1 MADQLS
7 KLTKRADAVAES
19 ASVLVSR
26 AIREIRGELANLSR
40 ELNLAGNA
48 DDREGVYAMIRR
60 KMNRLG
66 KNLNRLLVAQNQA
79 AAQGAA
85 KAASDMTGLEIKY
98 SAQRAKAICELV
110 TPAQGENLAAVFT
123 DKMGANMISTLRE
136 ATVAALRQQAVAG
149 GSMKEL
155 SRDMTERWFEAMKN
169 EHPVFTD
176 SAGHEW
182 NTATYFQM
190 NVRTNTMRVYNDCL
204 VDNVARETGSDLM
217 RISTGGDP
225 SCAGCFPWEGCII
238 SVSGKTK
245 GFPTYEDARNGGCF
259 HPNCVH
265 TLEYVDEVAD
275 ADEIALQK
283 STPVDPDKADDMD
296 AQDERRYEIDQA
308 RKMRDEGLMA
318 EQARVAVDRDN
329 LAASIRHGLLRAD
342 AADMVAKMTDE
353 QVTRLCPNGNP
364 PEFVPAKGSKRKPE
378 PEVWNH
384 GSRGGVVHIKR
395 DADLAHILTV
405 TKADKAPE
413 PPKTPAPAAKPTPK
427 TPPTKVSA
435 PVATPKPPDDKTP
448 APAKNAPQAK
458 KGAFATMDIPE
469 FKTGKEGMAFI
480 RDKIGV
486 PCAGL
491 EKMQPEFVRQA
502 AKAIADA
509 KAHLGKDADRLQGV
523 WTFAE
528 YKKQILEFQKQKEAE
543 RWAKALNMAKDDPYI
558 IGLAERRAAETVKR
572 WKITQSSQNYGC
584 ARYWGY
590 GEMQRFNGI
599 ILNNHLDRMDRTA
612 EVKEGFKAQGCE
624 KPFATVYH
632 ELGHIIDYQLGL
644 NEHGLGS
651 YGSPVNGVVSKLW
664 RDGDIAAQLS
674 KYGAKNSKEMV
685 AEAWAEYKMN
695 PNPRPV
701 ALAIGR
707 EIDRLCAERAKQN
720 A

>member
-26 AIREIRGELANLSR
+26 AIREIRGELSNLSR

-66 KNLNRLLVAQNQA
+66 RNLNRLLVAQNQA

-245 GFPTYEDARNGGCF
+245 GFPTYEDARKGGCF
-259 HPNCVH
+259 HPNCTH
-265 TLEYVDEVAD
+265 TLQTVDEFFD

-283 STPVDPDKADDMD
+283 AHPVDPDTADDAD

-308 RKMRDEGLMA
+308 RKMRDEGLTA

-364 PEFVPAKGSKRKPE
+364 PEFVPAKKVRGGTRAE
-378 PEVWNH
+378 PKYERETWNH
-384 GSRGGVVHIKR
+384 GSRGGVVHVKR
-395 DADLAHILTV
+395 DADLKHILSV
-405 TKADKAPE
+405 TKADK
-413 PPKTPAPAAKPTPK
+413 PAESRQSDWNGHR
-427 TPPTKVSA
+427 SA
-435 PVATPKPPDDKTP
+435 RNAPDDKST
-448 APAKNAPQAK
+448 ARTERRATRAVQGKTDNIKKLEKAYAEKKQA
-458 KGAFATMDIPE
+458 GTATRLDD
-469 FKTGKEGMAFI
+469 TMA
-480 RDKIGV
+480 KIGV
-486 PCAGL
+486 YHDPKL
-491 EKMQPEFVRQA
+491 EPSATPINPQYSTGDFGHTHNCGRCCDAYELRSRGYAVIAKSTVGTVRLSRKKDYMQFYFYDGSGGWGEMYDGFDPKNVKRFGNDPKKISEAMAEWGDGSRAKVMAEFVGFNHFF
-502 AKAIADA
+502 IAEQIN
-509 KAHLGKDADRLQGV
+509 GKTVFKDPQSGKEFSADDFKHIKN
-523 WTFAE
+523 THH
-528 YKKQILEFQKQKEAE
+528 
-543 RWAKALNMAKDDPYI
+543 NM
-558 IGLAERRAAETVKR
+558 
-572 WKITQSSQNYGC
+572 
-584 ARYWGY
+584 
-590 GEMQRFNGI
+590 FF
-599 ILNNHLDRMDRTA
+599 RT
-612 EVKEGFKAQGCE
+612 
-624 KPFATVYH
+624 
-632 ELGHIIDYQLGL
+632 D
-644 NEHGLGS
+644 N
-651 YGSPVNGVVSKLW
+651 
-664 RDGDIAAQLS
+664 
-674 KYGAKNSKEMV
+674 
-685 AEAWAEYKMN
+685 
-695 PNPRPV
+695 
-701 ALAIGR
+701 LAIN
-707 EIDRLCAERAKQN
+707 ETILDSVAKEESSDKTN
-720 A
+720 G

>member
-1 MADQLS
+1 MSDQLS

-26 AIREIRGELANLSR
+26 AIREIRGELSNLSR

-48 DDREGVYAMIRR
+48 DDREGVYDMIRR

-66 KNLNRLLVAQNQA
+66 RNLNSLLVAQNQA

-98 SAQRAKAICELV
+98 SAGRAKAICELV

-155 SRDMTERWFEAMKN
+155 SRDMAERWFEAMKN

-217 RISTGGDP
+217 RISSGGDP
-225 SCAGCFPWEGCII
+225 SCAGCFPWEGCIV

-283 STPVDPDKADDMD
+283 STPVDPDKADDAD

-308 RKMRDEGLMA
+308 RKMRDEGLTK

-364 PEFVPAKGSKRKPE
+364 PEFVPAKRVRGGTRKEPKHE
-378 PEVWNH
+378 PERWNH

-395 DADLAHILTV
+395 DADLAHILSV
-405 TKADKAPE
+405 TKADKAAE
-413 PPKTPAPAAKPTPK
+413 SRQSDENGHRSARNAPDAWKPTTALERATDALMRGLGVKHASKELEPMAAN
-427 TPPTKVSA
+427 TKFNSE
-435 PVATPKPPDDKTP
+435 DKSYRH
-448 APAKNAPQAK
+448 NCQ
-458 KGAFATMDIPE
+458 
-469 FKTGKEGMAFI
+469 
-480 RDKIGV
+480 RCV
-486 PCAGL
+486 PCAEVRFRGYDVTAAPRMSDVYSDPL
-491 EKMQPEFVRQA
+491 SLVTMTQRECNFPCFKDPQVSTYRKREDIERAMAEMPDGARVQITCVWKRKFAGGRKGVGHTFMALKSEGKISFVDPQNG
-502 AKAIADA
+502 D
-509 KAHLGKDADRLQGV
+509 KD
-523 WTFAE
+523 
-528 YKKQILEFQKQKEAE
+528 
-543 RWAKALNMAKDDPYI
+543 
-558 IGLAERRAAETVKR
+558 
-572 WKITQSSQNYGC
+572 
-584 ARYWGY
+584 
-590 GEMQRFNGI
+590 
-599 ILNNHLDRMDRTA
+599 
-612 EVKEGFKAQGCE
+612 
-624 KPFATVYH
+624 
-632 ELGHIIDYQLGL
+632 
-644 NEHGLGS
+644 
-651 YGSPVNGVVSKLW
+651 VSKYFKMIETRGHL
-664 RDGDIAAQLS
+664 
-674 KYGAKNSKEMV
+674 AKIGNEFARIDNIEFNDRIKH
-685 AEAWAEYKMN
+685 
-695 PNPRPV
+695 
-701 ALAIGR
+701 AIEVLR
-707 EIDRLCAERAKQN
+707 
-720 A
+720 

>member
-19 ASVLVSR
+19 ASVLVSL
-26 AIREIRGELANLSR
+26 AIREIRGELSNLSR

-66 KNLNRLLVAQNQA
+66 RNLNRLLVAQNQA

-245 GFPTYEDARNGGCF
+245 GFPTYEDARKGGCF

-265 TLEYVDEVAD
+265 TLQTVDEFFD

-283 STPVDPDKADDMD
+283 AHPVDPDKADDAD

-308 RKMRDEGLMA
+308 RKMRDEGLTA

-342 AADMVAKMTDE
+342 AADMVAQMTDE

-384 GSRGGVVHIKR
+384 GSRGGVVHVKR

-405 TKADKAPE
+405 TKADKAAPQKTKPVPLPVIPKPAQE
-413 PPKTPAPAAKPTPK
+413 PPKAKADPVEERRKQDVETLIGKADFKEITKINKRTGEEKKHRLTEEMVKSAFENADARMVSVYAKSVTGFTPTFDGSNCMATAISIGPGAWNGSPGTFCHECGHAVLNAHNAKCIKDGNFDKMVLTFNDKFKEDLTEYGKSLMGALKADAETFFDRVCGKRVERFKGGKWVESK
-427 TPPTKVSA
+427 TRAWHLLEDKVIIRE
-435 PVATPKPPDDKTP
+435 VL
-448 APAKNAPQAK
+448 
-458 KGAFATMDIPE
+458 
-469 FKTGKEGMAFI
+469 GKEGTFMTTTREERHTYGAVMDI
-480 RDKIGV
+480 LEAVTNAAYSGPVGHGASYYKQRGV
-486 PCAGL
+486 HGRIHEPFANVS
-491 EKMQPEFVRQA
+491 EI
-502 AKAIADA
+502 IA
-509 KAHLGKDADRLQGV
+509 LSGKDENYARALKV
-523 WTFAE
+523 FPTFS
-528 YKKQILEFQKQKEAE
+528 K
-543 RWAKALNMAKDDPYI
+543 MVAKDF
-558 IGLAERRAAETVKR
+558 
-572 WKITQSSQNYGC
+572 YG
-584 ARYWGY
+584 
-590 GEMQRFNGI
+590 
-599 ILNNHLDRMDRTA
+599 
-612 EVKEGFKAQGCE
+612 
-624 KPFATVYH
+624 
-632 ELGHIIDYQLGL
+632 IDLQ
-644 NEHGLGS
+644 
-651 YGSPVNGVVSKLW
+651 
-664 RDGDIAAQLS
+664 
-674 KYGAKNSKEMV
+674 
-685 AEAWAEYKMN
+685 
-695 PNPRPV
+695 
-701 ALAIGR
+701 
-707 EIDRLCAERAKQN
+707 
-720 A
+720 

>member
-48 DDREGVYAMIRR
+48 DDREGVYDMIRR
-60 KMNRLG
+60 KMNRLSR
-66 KNLNRLLVAQNQA
+66 NLNKLLVAQNQA

-245 GFPTYEDARNGGCF
+245 GFPTYEDARKGGCF

-265 TLEYVDEVAD
+265 TLEYIDEVAD

-283 STPVDPDKADDMD
+283 STPVDPDTADDAD

-308 RKMRDEGLMA
+308 RKMRDEGLTS

-329 LAASIRHGLLRAD
+329 LAAQIRHGLLRAD
-342 AADMVAKMTDE
+342 AADMVAHMTDE

-395 DADLAHILTV
+395 DADLAHILSV
-405 TKADKAPE
+405 TKANA
-413 PPKTPAPAAKPTPK
+413 PKTPAPSPKPAPK
-427 TPPTKVSA
+427 PAPSTKKSAQTNVAA
-435 PVATPKPPDDKTP
+435 PVATPTKAKAWTPSTALERATDAQMAAIGAKHTDAALPTSGTNPEYTLSRRAHRMDADGDAARVELKRRGLSPSAFTENCQRCVPTEEARRRGYDVTALPRHVKNDPIWAGCVTQQDYNFLAFKNPQPLKYRSRADIETQMAAWGDGARAQVCCYWKGGHAHTFFAVQEKGKTVFID
-448 APAKNAPQAK
+448 PQSNTIGYDPFPQISTRSRA
-458 KGAFATMDIPE
+458 AFRCNE
-469 FKTGKEGMAFI
+469 FARIDNLEFS
-480 RDKIGV
+480 DKI
-486 PCAGL
+486 
-491 EKMQPEFVRQA
+491 K
-502 AKAIADA
+502 IAC
-509 KAHLGKDADRLQGV
+509 KVTG
-523 WTFAE
+523 
-528 YKKQILEFQKQKEAE
+528 
-543 RWAKALNMAKDDPYI
+543 P
-558 IGLAERRAAETVKR
+558 
-572 WKITQSSQNYGC
+572 
-584 ARYWGY
+584 
-590 GEMQRFNGI
+590 
-599 ILNNHLDRMDRTA
+599 
-612 EVKEGFKAQGCE
+612 
-624 KPFATVYH
+624 
-632 ELGHIIDYQLGL
+632 
-644 NEHGLGS
+644 
-651 YGSPVNGVVSKLW
+651 
-664 RDGDIAAQLS
+664 
-674 KYGAKNSKEMV
+674 
-685 AEAWAEYKMN
+685 
-695 PNPRPV
+695 
-701 ALAIGR
+701 
-707 EIDRLCAERAKQN
+707 
-720 A
+720 